1 MTSMLSPSLN
11 PICFFALRAIA
22 SLHAPEGQVEMRN
35 YRTALRSTL
44 QAAGVDM
51 GQVLVQARASFVGTK
66 QHALIVWYDVPCDA
80 LRLFAPP
87 VELLDETTESA
98 LLLLEGTV
106 ATDLEALPIEDVD
119 AVARMMALMGVG
131 AEDAGELRAR
141 FVAPHLHRYDEEFTP
156 PSVAELEGLW
166 KRISPYYVG
175 GTSAP
180 PIALDVWIARAYAFG
195 VGHVERPALVDVGP
209 PATAQGQAGG
219 PHAGRSR

>member
-11 PICFFALRAIA
+11 PMCFFALRAIA
-22 SLHAPEGQVEMRN
+22 SLHAPEGQAEMRK

-44 QAAGVDM
+44 EAAGIDM
-51 GQVLVQARASFVGTK
+51 GHVLPQACASFAGTK
-66 QHALIVWYDVPCDA
+66 QHALIVWYDVACDA

-87 VELLDETTESA
+87 VDLLDETTESA
-98 LLLLEGTV
+98 LLLLDGTV
-106 ATDLEALPIEDVD
+106 ATDLDALPIEDVD

-131 AEDAGELRAR
+131 AEDAGELRAH

-166 KRISPYYVG
+166 KRIFPHYIG

-195 VGHVERPALVDVGP
+195 VAHVERPALVDVGP
-209 PATAQGQAGG
+209 HATARGRAGG
-219 PHAGRSR
+219 PQAGRSR